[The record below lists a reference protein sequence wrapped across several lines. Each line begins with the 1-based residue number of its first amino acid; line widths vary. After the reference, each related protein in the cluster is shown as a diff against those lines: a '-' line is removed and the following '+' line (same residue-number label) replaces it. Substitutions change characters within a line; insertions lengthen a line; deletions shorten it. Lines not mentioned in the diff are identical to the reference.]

1 MSKPQS
7 YKELEIYQFARK
19 LAIDVYKISST
30 NVPWFEMYEE
40 GIQISRSSK
49 SIVYNIIKGF
59 SRKRYKNEF
68 IQFLTY
74 AFASCEATK
83 GHLER
88 LYKTR
93 SFSKTLVHYLYTNY
107 EKLGGKIYNFRQ
119 ALIEKHD
126 ICDESQSYKFVTQ
139 VQSSGVQGYRAMN
152 IDQYEDKQN
161 NREP

>member
-7 YKELEIYQFARK
+7 YKDLEIYQLARE
-19 LAIDVYKISST
+19 LAIDVYKISLT
-30 NVPWFEMYEE
+30 NIPEFEMYEE
-40 GIQISRSSK
+40 ETQISRSSK

-59 SRKRYKNEF
+59 SRRHYKNEF

-74 AFASCEATK
+74 AFASCDVTK

-93 SFSKTLVHYLYTNY
+93 LLSKTLIHHLYTNY

-119 ALIEKHD
+119 ASIEKHD
-126 ICDESQSYKFVTQ
+126 IFDES
-139 VQSSGVQGYRAMN
+139 
-152 IDQYEDKQN
+152 
-161 NREP
+161 